1 MVTDDE
7 VVTDDPAIPEA
18 LAWMWAARERTRA
31 VGRQLVGLN
40 LHDANELAT
49 RSGCQLREVQRDGKG
64 FVVTADFCTN
74 RIDIETEGGIVVGAS
89 PG

>member
-1 MVTDDE
+1 
-7 VVTDDPAIPEA
+7 
-18 LAWMWAARERTRA
+18 MWAAPERTCA

-49 RSGCQLREVQRDGKG
+49 RSGCQLREAQRDGKG
-64 FVVTADFCTN
+64 FEVTADFCTN